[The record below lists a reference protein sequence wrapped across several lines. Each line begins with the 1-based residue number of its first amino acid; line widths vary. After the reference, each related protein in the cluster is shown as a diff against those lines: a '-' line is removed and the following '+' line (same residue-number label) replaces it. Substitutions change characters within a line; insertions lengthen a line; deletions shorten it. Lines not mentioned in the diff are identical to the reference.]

1 MSNARGVN
9 ARGALG
15 RYGEELAARRLTEAG
30 MTVLERNWR
39 CGRTGEIDIVA
50 RDGDALVVCEV
61 KTRRAGAFEH
71 PMAAVT
77 PTKAD
82 RLRGLARTLA
92 AGTRRGPT
100 GRRPHRRRGRRPP
113 RARRTRRGARTGG
126 GLMGFARTCS
136 VALVGVEGVIVEV
149 QADLEPGVAAF
160 TLVGLP
166 DKSLTESKDRV
177 RAAVVNSGA
186 EWPQKKLTVGL
197 SPASVPKA
205 GSGFDLAVACA
216 VLGASERIDPR
227 MLSDIVMIGELGL
240 DGRVRPVRGILPAVL
255 AAAEAGYEQ
264 VVVPECAA
272 AEASLVPGVSVLGV
286 RTLRQLIAVLAD
298 EPVPDEEPDEG
309 RPDPLMAGLRLP
321 GTGAATGM
329 HTVGAAQQDQGH
341 DLADVVGQLA
351 ARTAVEVAAA
361 GGHHLFL
368 EGPPGAGKT
377 MLAERLPAILPSLA
391 KEESLEVTA
400 VHSVAGLLPAG
411 KPLVD
416 VPPYCA
422 PHHSATMQALVGGG
436 QGVARPGAVSLAHRG
451 VLFLDETPEFSSQA
465 LDALRQPLEAG
476 HVVIARSAGV
486 VRFPAKF
493 LMVLAANPCPCG
505 RFSRTD
511 DLCECPP
518 AAIRRYQ
525 ARLSGPLLDRVD
537 LRVEVD
543 RVTRSELSQSA
554 ARGESTAVV
563 AERVRAARERA
574 ALRLAGTLWRT
585 NSEVPGREL
594 RSRWHAAPGAMD
606 EAERSLE
613 RGLLTARG
621 LDRVLRVAW
630 TIADLVGHDRPD
642 AADVNLALQLR
653 TGVPR
658 GMPMAIGALT

>member
-1 MSNARGVN
+1 
-9 ARGALG
+9 
-15 RYGEELAARRLTEAG
+15 
-30 MTVLERNWR
+30 
-39 CGRTGEIDIVA
+39 
-50 RDGDALVVCEV
+50 
-61 KTRRAGAFEH
+61 
-71 PMAAVT
+71 
-77 PTKAD
+77 
-82 RLRGLARTLA
+82 
-92 AGTRRGPT
+92 
-100 GRRPHRRRGRRPP
+100 
-113 RARRTRRGARTGG
+113 
-126 GLMGFARTCS
+126 MGFARTCS
-136 VALVGVEGVIVEV
+136 VALVGVEGVVVEV

-166 DKSLTESKDRV
+166 DKSLSESRDRV
-177 RAAVVNSGA
+177 RAAVVNSGG

-205 GSGFDLAVACA
+205 GSGFDLAIASA

-227 MLSDIVMIGELGL
+227 VLADIVMIGELGL

-255 AAAEAGYEQ
+255 AAADAGYEQ

-286 RTLRQLIAVLAD
+286 RSLRQLIAVLAD
-298 EPVPDEEPDEG
+298 EPVPEEEPDEAG
-309 RPDPLMAGLRLP
+309 RPDPLLAGLRMP

-329 HTVGAAQQDQGH
+329 HTVDAAHHDQGH
-341 DLADVVGQLA
+341 DLADVVGQRS

-377 MLAERLPAILPSLA
+377 MLAERLPAVLPRLSR
-391 KEESLEVTA
+391 EESLEVTA
-400 VHSVAGLLPAG
+400 VHSVAGLLPPG
-411 KPLVD
+411 KPLID

-436 QGVARPGAVSLAHRG
+436 PHIARPGAVSMAHRG
-451 VLFLDETPEFSSQA
+451 VLFLDETPEFSSHA

-486 VRFPAKF
+486 VRFPARF

-505 RFSRTD
+505 RFSLRD
-511 DLCECPP
+511 SLCECSPS
-518 AAIRRYQ
+518 AVRRYQ

-543 RVTRSELSQSA
+543 PVSRAELVH
-554 ARGESTAVV
+554 RGPGGETTATV
-563 AERVRAARERA
+563 ADRVRTARERA
-574 ALRLAGTLWRT
+574 SARLAGTPWRT

-594 RSRWHAAPGAMD
+594 RSRWHPLSGAMD
-606 EAERSLE
+606 EAERNLE
-613 RGLLTARG
+613 RGVLTARG

-630 TIADLVGHDRPD
+630 TVADLVGHDRPD
-642 AADVNLALQLR
+642 ATDVALALQLR

-658 GMPMAIGALT
+658 GAPMALGAMA

>member
-1 MSNARGVN
+1 
-9 ARGALG
+9 
-15 RYGEELAARRLTEAG
+15 
-30 MTVLERNWR
+30 
-39 CGRTGEIDIVA
+39 
-50 RDGDALVVCEV
+50 
-61 KTRRAGAFEH
+61 
-71 PMAAVT
+71 
-77 PTKAD
+77 
-82 RLRGLARTLA
+82 
-92 AGTRRGPT
+92 
-100 GRRPHRRRGRRPP
+100 
-113 RARRTRRGARTGG
+113 
-126 GLMGFARTCS
+126 MGFARTCS
-136 VALVGVEGVIVEV
+136 VALVGVEGVVVEV

-166 DKSLTESKDRV
+166 DKSLSESRDRV
-177 RAAVVNSGA
+177 RAAVVNSGG

-216 VLGASERIDPR
+216 VLGAAERIDPR
-227 MLSDIVMIGELGL
+227 VLADIVMIGELGL
-240 DGRVRPVRGILPAVL
+240 DGRVRPVRGILPAVI
-255 AAAEAGYEQ
+255 AAADAGYEQ

-286 RTLRQLIAVLAD
+286 RSLRQLIAVLAD
-298 EPVPDEEPDEG
+298 EPVPDEEPDGQG
-309 RPDPLMAGLRLP
+309 RPDPLLAGLRVP

-329 HTVGAAQQDQGH
+329 PGLGAIQSDHGH
-341 DLADVVGQLA
+341 DLADVVGQIS

-377 MLAERLPAILPSLA
+377 MLAERLPAILPRLGRG
-391 KEESLEVTA
+391 ESLEVTA
-400 VHSVAGLLPAG
+400 VHSVAGLLPPG
-411 KPLVD
+411 KPLID
-416 VPPYCA
+416 VAPYCA

-436 QGVARPGAVSLAHRG
+436 QGVARPGAVSLSHRG
-451 VLFLDETPEFSSQA
+451 VLFLDETPQFSSHA

-518 AAIRRYQ
+518 SAIRRYQ

-543 RVTRSELSQSA
+543 RVTRAQLTGRG
-554 ARGESTAVV
+554 ARGESTAKV
-563 AERVRAARERA
+563 ADRVRAARERA
-574 ALRLAGTLWRT
+574 SARLAGTPWRT
-585 NSEVPGREL
+585 NSEIPGREL
-594 RSRWHAAPGAMD
+594 RSRWYAAIGAMD
-606 EAERSLE
+606 EAERNLE
-613 RGLLTARG
+613 RGVLTARG

-630 TIADLVGHDRPD
+630 TVADLLGHDRPE
-642 AADVNLALQLR
+642 ATDVALALQLR

-658 GMPMAIGALT
+658 GVPMAIGALT

>member
-1 MSNARGVN
+1 
-9 ARGALG
+9 
-15 RYGEELAARRLTEAG
+15 
-30 MTVLERNWR
+30 
-39 CGRTGEIDIVA
+39 
-50 RDGDALVVCEV
+50 
-61 KTRRAGAFEH
+61 
-71 PMAAVT
+71 
-77 PTKAD
+77 
-82 RLRGLARTLA
+82 
-92 AGTRRGPT
+92 
-100 GRRPHRRRGRRPP
+100 
-113 RARRTRRGARTGG
+113 
-126 GLMGFARTCS
+126 MGFARTCS
-136 VALVGVEGVIVEV
+136 VALVGVEGVVVEV

-216 VLGASERIDPR
+216 VLGACERIDPR
-227 MLSDIVMIGELGL
+227 VLSDIVMIGELGL

-309 RPDPLMAGLRLP
+309 RPDPLMAGLRMP

-329 HTVGAAQQDQGH
+329 HTTGAAQQDQGH

-377 MLAERLPAILPSLA
+377 MLAERLPAILPALGR
-391 KEESLEVTA
+391 EESLEVTA
-400 VHSVAGLLPAG
+400 VHSIAGLLPAG

-416 VPPYCA
+416 VAPYCA

-436 QGVARPGAVSLAHRG
+436 QGIARPGAVSLAHRG

-518 AAIRRYQ
+518 ASIRRYQ

-543 RVTRSELSQSA
+543 RVTRSELTQRG
-554 ARGESTAVV
+554 ARGESTAAV
-563 AERVRAARERA
+563 ADRVRSARERA
-574 ALRLAGTLWRT
+574 CTRLLGTPWRT

-594 RSRWHAAPGAMD
+594 RNRWHAAPGAMD
-606 EAERSLE
+606 EAERCLE
-613 RGLLTARG
+613 RGVLTARG

-642 AADVNLALQLR
+642 ATDVNLALQLR

-658 GMPMAIGALT
+658 GVPMAIGALT